1 MLEKEQGKVKWFS
14 PTKGYGFIERIDGT
28 DIFVHFSN
36 IVADGFK
43 TLNENQEVE
52 FGIENT
58 EKGMQ
63 AIEVMAI

>member
-1 MLEKEQGKVKWFS
+1 MLEKEQGFVKWFS
-14 PTKGYGFIERIDGT
+14 PVKGYGFIERIDGT

-52 FGIENT
+52 FSVENT
-58 EKGMQ
+58 EKGIQ
-63 AIEVMAI
+63 AIEVTAM